1 MQQLKIGMVGLD
13 TSHAVLF
20 AGMLN
25 EKDSEY
31 NRLGKI
37 VKAFPGGSSHL
48 PISRS
53 RIEGITEEVRKAGV
67 NIVGSIEEAVVDC
80 DAVLLE
86 SVDGG
91 IHLEQLKRILPY
103 KVPVFVDKPF
113 ALSVEDAVEMERL
126 AGLYQVPLMSSSAL
140 RYADEWKLALSEGDK
155 VTGADCYGPLDFLE
169 GQPGYFWYGIHT
181 IETLYTFMGAGVEW
195 VQAETGTDHDMIT
208 ARWKDGRIG
217 TFRGNRGNQQ
227 FGAVAHFGG
236 ESKHMVIRTGD
247 TKYYARL
254 MEHILRFFKGEA
266 MGPPLQETIE
276 VIRFIEAANRSRQ
289 LNGERIWLQT
299 L

>member
-1 MQQLKIGMVGLD
+1 MVGLD
-13 TSHAVLF
+13 TSHAVIF

-25 EKDSEY
+25 GKDSEY
-31 NRLGKI
+31 NRFGQI
-37 VKAFPGGSSHL
+37 VKAFPGGSSDL
-48 PISRS
+48 PISKS

-91 IHLEQLKRILPY
+91 IHLEQLKKILSF

-113 ALSVEDAVEMERL
+113 ALNADDAMEMERL
-126 AGLYQVPLMSSSAL
+126 SGIYQVPLMSSSAL
-140 RYADEWKLALSEGDK
+140 RYADEWKLAFSEGDK

-195 VQAETGTDHDMIT
+195 VQAEAGIGHDMIT

-236 ESKHMVIRTGD
+236 ASKHMVIRAGD
-247 TKYYARL
+247 TTYYERL
-254 MEHILRFFKGEA
+254 LGHILRFFNGEA
-266 MGPPLQETIE
+266 IGPPLQETIE

-289 LNGERIWLQT
+289 LNGKRIRLRT